1 MKVGLTGGIGS
12 GKSTVAK
19 ILLELGFPV
28 YNSDKRSKWLMN
40 NDLILKKKIK
50 SIFGENSYK
59 NEALNTL
66 FISNI
71 VFSDSKKIVL
81 LNSLVHPFV
90 SKDFDKWLKL
100 NISHN
105 IIFKEAAI
113 LIESG
118 AYLNMHK
125 IILIESR
132 NDLKIER
139 ILKRD
144 STDYDS
150 VKKRMDSQSSD
161 IKNKK
166 YADYIIENNET
177 LDSLNIKVD
186 LIIQQLEKESKNF
199 K

>member
-28 YNSDKRSKWLMN
+28 YNSDKRARWLMN
-40 NDLILKKKIK
+40 NDSILKNNIA
-50 SIFGENSYK
+50 SIFGENSYI
-59 NEALNTL
+59 NGVLNTN

-71 VFSDSKKIVL
+71 VFSNPDKIVQ
-81 LNSLVHPFV
+81 LNSLVHPSV

-118 AYLNMHK
+118 AYLKMNK
-125 IILIESR
+125 IILVESR

-144 STDYDS
+144 STDFDS

-166 YADYIIENNET
+166 YVDYIIENNET
-177 LDSLNIKVD
+177 LESLNTKVN
-186 LIIQQLEKESKNF
+186 LVIQQIKKDSE
-199 K
+199 

>member
-1 MKVGLTGGIGS
+1 MIKVGLTGGIGS

-19 ILLELGFPV
+19 ILLKLGFPV
-28 YNSDKRSKWLMN
+28 YNSDKRAKWLMN
-40 NDLILKKKIK
+40 NDSILKNNIS
-50 SIFGENSYK
+50 SIFGENSYI
-59 NEALNTL
+59 NGVLNTN

-71 VFSDSKKIVL
+71 VFSDPDKIIQ
-81 LNSLVHPFV
+81 LNSLVHPSV

-118 AYLNMHK
+118 AYLKMNK
-125 IILIESR
+125 IILVESR

-144 STDYDS
+144 STDFDS

-161 IKNKK
+161 SKNKN
-166 YADYIIENNET
+166 YVDYIIENNET
-177 LDSLNIKVD
+177 LESLNTKVN
-186 LIIQQLEKESKNF
+186 LVIQQIKKDSE
-199 K
+199 

>member
-28 YNSDKRSKWLMN
+28 YNSDKRAKWLMN
-40 NDLILKKKIK
+40 NDSILKNNIA
-50 SIFGENSYK
+50 SIFGENSYI
-59 NEALNTL
+59 NGVLNTN

-71 VFSDSKKIVL
+71 VFSNPDKIVQ
-81 LNSLVHPFV
+81 LNSLVHPSV

-118 AYLNMHK
+118 AYLKMNK
-125 IILIESR
+125 IILVESR

-139 ILKRD
+139 ISKRD
-144 STDYDS
+144 STDFDS

-166 YADYIIENNET
+166 YVDYIIENNET
-177 LDSLNIKVD
+177 LESLNTKVN
-186 LIIQQLEKESKNF
+186 LVIQQIKKDSE
-199 K
+199 

>member
-1 MKVGLTGGIGS
+1 MMKVGLTGGIGS

-28 YNSDKRSKWLMN
+28 YNSDKRAKWLMN
-40 NDLILKKKIK
+40 NDSILKNNIA

-59 NEALNTL
+59 NGVLNTN

-71 VFSDSKKIVL
+71 VFSDPDKIVQ
-81 LNSLVHPFV
+81 LNSLVHPSV

-118 AYLNMHK
+118 AYLKMNK
-125 IILIESR
+125 IILVESR

-144 STDYDS
+144 STDFDS

-166 YADYIIENNET
+166 YVDYIIENNET
-177 LDSLNIKVD
+177 LESLNTKVN
-186 LIIQQLEKESKNF
+186 LVIQQIKKDSE
-199 K
+199 

>member
-28 YNSDKRSKWLMN
+28 YNSDKRAKWLMN
-40 NDLILKKKIK
+40 NDSILKNNIA

-59 NEALNTL
+59 NGVLNTN

-71 VFSDSKKIVL
+71 VFSDPDKIVQ
-81 LNSLVHPFV
+81 LNSLVHPSV

-118 AYLNMHK
+118 AYLKMNK
-125 IILIESR
+125 IILVESR

-144 STDYDS
+144 STDFDS

-166 YADYIIENNET
+166 YVDYIIENNET
-177 LDSLNIKVD
+177 LESLNTKVD
-186 LIIQQLEKESKNF
+186 LVIQQIKKDSE
-199 K
+199 

>member
-1 MKVGLTGGIGS
+1 MMKVGLTGGIGS

-28 YNSDKRSKWLMN
+28 YNSDKRAKWLMN
-40 NDLILKKKIK
+40 NDSILKNNIS
-50 SIFGENSYK
+50 SIFGENSYI
-59 NEALNTL
+59 NGVLNTN

-71 VFSDSKKIVL
+71 VFSNPDKIVQ
-81 LNSLVHPFV
+81 LNSLVHPSV

-118 AYLNMHK
+118 AYLKMNK
-125 IILIESR
+125 IILVESR

-144 STDYDS
+144 STDFDS

-177 LDSLNIKVD
+177 LESLNTKVN
-186 LIIQQLEKESKNF
+186 LVIQQIKKDSE
-199 K
+199 

>member
-1 MKVGLTGGIGS
+1 MIKVGLTGGIGS

-28 YNSDKRSKWLMN
+28 YNSDKRAKWLMN
-40 NDLILKKKIK
+40 NDSILKNNIS
-50 SIFGENSYK
+50 SIFGENSYI
-59 NEALNTL
+59 NGVLNTN

-71 VFSDSKKIVL
+71 VFSNPDKIVQ
-81 LNSLVHPFV
+81 LNSLVHPSV

-118 AYLNMHK
+118 AYLKMNK
-125 IILIESR
+125 IILVESR

-144 STDYDS
+144 STDFDS

-166 YADYIIENNET
+166 YVDYIIENNET
-177 LDSLNIKVD
+177 LESLNTKVN
-186 LIIQQLEKESKNF
+186 LVIQQIKKDSE
-199 K
+199 

>member
-28 YNSDKRSKWLMN
+28 YNSDKRAKWLMN
-40 NDLILKKKIK
+40 NDSILKNKIT
-50 SIFGENSYK
+50 SIFGENSYI
-59 NEALNTL
+59 NGVLNTN

-71 VFSDSKKIVL
+71 VFSNSKKIVH

-118 AYLNMHK
+118 AYLKMNK
-125 IILIESR
+125 IILVESR

-144 STDYDS
+144 SIDYNS
-150 VKKRMDSQSSD
+150 IKKRMDSQSSD
-161 IKNKK
+161 TKNKK
-166 YADYIIENNET
+166 YVDYIIENNEN
-177 LDSLNIKVD
+177 LESLNIKVD
-186 LIIQQLEKESKNF
+186 LVIQQIKKDSE
-199 K
+199 

>member
-1 MKVGLTGGIGS
+1 MLKRNHVLL
-12 GKSTVAK
+12 VAK
-19 ILLELGFPV
+19 ILLQLGFPV
-28 YNSDKRSKWLMN
+28 YNSDKRAKWLMN
-40 NDLILKKKIK
+40 NDSILKNNIA
-50 SIFGENSYK
+50 SIFGENSYI
-59 NEALNTL
+59 NGVLNTD

-71 VFSDSKKIVL
+71 VFSDPEKIVQ
-81 LNSLVHPFV
+81 LNSLVHPSV

-118 AYLNMHK
+118 AYLKMNK
-125 IILIESR
+125 IILVESR

-144 STDYDS
+144 STDFDS

-166 YADYIIENNET
+166 YVDYIIKNNET
-177 LDSLNIKVD
+177 LESLNTKVD
-186 LIIQQLEKESKNF
+186 LVIQQIKKDSE
-199 K
+199 

>member
-28 YNSDKRSKWLMN
+28 YNSDKRAKWLMN
-40 NDLILKKKIK
+40 NDSILKNNIA

-59 NEALNTL
+59 NGVLNTN

-71 VFSDSKKIVL
+71 VFSNPDKIVQ
-81 LNSLVHPFV
+81 LNSLVHPSV

-118 AYLNMHK
+118 AYLKMNK
-125 IILIESR
+125 IILVESR

-144 STDYDS
+144 STDFDS

-166 YADYIIENNET
+166 YVDYIIENNET
-177 LDSLNIKVD
+177 LESLNTKVN
-186 LIIQQLEKESKNF
+186 LVIQQIKKDSE
-199 K
+199 

>member
-1 MKVGLTGGIGS
+1 MMKVGLTGGIGS

-19 ILLELGFPV
+19 ILLQLGFPV
-28 YNSDKRSKWLMN
+28 YNSDKRAKWLMN
-40 NDLILKKKIK
+40 NDSILKNNIS
-50 SIFGENSYK
+50 SIFGENSYI
-59 NEALNTL
+59 NGVLNTN

-71 VFSDSKKIVL
+71 VFSNPDKIVQ
-81 LNSLVHPFV
+81 LNSLVHPSV

-118 AYLNMHK
+118 AYLKMNK
-125 IILIESR
+125 IILVESR

-144 STDYDS
+144 STDFDS

-166 YADYIIENNET
+166 YVDYIIKNNET
-177 LDSLNIKVD
+177 LESLNTKVN
-186 LIIQQLEKESKNF
+186 LVIQQIKKDSE
-199 K
+199 

>member
-28 YNSDKRSKWLMN
+28 YNSDKRAKWLMN
-40 NDLILKKKIK
+40 NDSILKNKIT
-50 SIFGENSYK
+50 SIFGENSYI
-59 NEALNTL
+59 NGVLNTN

-71 VFSDSKKIVL
+71 VFSNSKKIVH

-118 AYLNMHK
+118 AYLKMNK
-125 IILIESR
+125 IILVESR

-144 STDYDS
+144 STDYNS
-150 VKKRMDSQSSD
+150 IKKRMDSQSSD
-161 IKNKK
+161 TKNKK
-166 YADYIIENNET
+166 YVDYIIENNEN
-177 LDSLNIKVD
+177 LESLNIKVD
-186 LIIQQLEKESKNF
+186 LVIQQIKKDSE
-199 K
+199 

>member
-1 MKVGLTGGIGS
+1 MMKVGLTGGIGS

-28 YNSDKRSKWLMN
+28 YNSDKRAKWLMN
-40 NDLILKKKIK
+40 NDSILKNNIS
-50 SIFGENSYK
+50 SIFGENSYI
-59 NEALNTL
+59 NGVLNTN

-71 VFSDSKKIVL
+71 VFSNPDKIVQ
-81 LNSLVHPFV
+81 LNSLVHPSV

-118 AYLNMHK
+118 AYLKMNK
-125 IILIESR
+125 IILVESR

-144 STDYDS
+144 STDFDS

-166 YADYIIENNET
+166 YVDYIIENNET
-177 LDSLNIKVD
+177 LESLNTKVN
-186 LIIQQLEKESKNF
+186 LVIQQIKKDSE
-199 K
+199 

>member
-1 MKVGLTGGIGS
+1 MKVGLTGGIGA

-28 YNSDKRSKWLMN
+28 YNSDKRAKWLMN
-40 NDLILKKKIK
+40 NDSILKNKIT
-50 SIFGENSYK
+50 SIFGENSYI
-59 NEALNTL
+59 NGVLNTN

-71 VFSDSKKIVL
+71 VFSNPKKIVH

-118 AYLNMHK
+118 AYLKMNK
-125 IILIESR
+125 IILVESR

-144 STDYDS
+144 STDYNS
-150 VKKRMDSQSSD
+150 IKKRMDSQSSD
-161 IKNKK
+161 TKNKK
-166 YADYIIENNET
+166 YVDYIIENNEN
-177 LDSLNIKVD
+177 LESLNIKVD
-186 LIIQQLEKESKNF
+186 LVIQQIKKDSE
-199 K
+199 

>member
-1 MKVGLTGGIGS
+1 MIKVGLTGGIGS

-19 ILLELGFPV
+19 ILLKLGFPV
-28 YNSDKRSKWLMN
+28 YNSDKRAKWLMN
-40 NDLILKKKIK
+40 NDSILKNNIS
-50 SIFGENSYK
+50 SIFGESSYI
-59 NEALNTL
+59 NGVLNTN

-71 VFSDSKKIVL
+71 VFSDPDKIIQ
-81 LNSLVHPFV
+81 LNSLVHPSV

-118 AYLNMHK
+118 AYLKMNK
-125 IILIESR
+125 IILVESR

-144 STDYDS
+144 STDFDS

-161 IKNKK
+161 SKNKN
-166 YADYIIENNET
+166 YVDYIIENNES
-177 LDSLNIKVD
+177 LESLNTKVN
-186 LIIQQLEKESKNF
+186 LVIQQIKKDSE
-199 K
+199 

>member
-28 YNSDKRSKWLMN
+28 YNSDKRAKWLMN
-40 NDLILKKKIK
+40 NDSILKNNIS
-50 SIFGENSYK
+50 SIFGENSYI
-59 NEALNTL
+59 NGVLNTN

-71 VFSDSKKIVL
+71 VFSNPDKIVQ
-81 LNSLVHPFV
+81 LNSLVHPSV

-118 AYLNMHK
+118 AYLKMNK
-125 IILIESR
+125 IILVESR

-144 STDYDS
+144 STDFDS

-166 YADYIIENNET
+166 YVDYIIENNET
-177 LDSLNIKVD
+177 LESLNTKVN
-186 LIIQQLEKESKNF
+186 LVIQQIKKDSE
-199 K
+199 

>member
-28 YNSDKRSKWLMN
+28 YNSDKRAKWLMN
-40 NDLILKKKIK
+40 NDSILKNKIT
-50 SIFGENSYK
+50 SIFGENSYI
-59 NEALNTL
+59 NGVLNTN

-71 VFSDSKKIVL
+71 VFSNPKKIVH

-118 AYLNMHK
+118 AYLKMNK
-125 IILIESR
+125 IILVESR

-144 STDYDS
+144 STDYNS
-150 VKKRMDSQSSD
+150 IKKRMDSQISD
-161 IKNKK
+161 TKNKK
-166 YADYIIENNET
+166 YVDYIIENNEN
-177 LDSLNIKVD
+177 LESLNIKVD
-186 LIIQQLEKESKNF
+186 LVIQQIKKDSE
-199 K
+199 

>member
-1 MKVGLTGGIGS
+1 MIKVGLTGGIGS

-28 YNSDKRSKWLMN
+28 YNSDKRARWLMN
-40 NDLILKKKIK
+40 NDSILKNNIA
-50 SIFGENSYK
+50 SIFGENSYI
-59 NEALNTL
+59 NGVLNTD

-71 VFSDSKKIVL
+71 VFSDPDKIVQ
-81 LNSLVHPFV
+81 LNSLVHPSV

-100 NISHN
+100 NISNN
-105 IIFKEAAI
+105 IVFKEAAI

-118 AYLNMHK
+118 AYLKMNK
-125 IILIESR
+125 IILVESR

-144 STDYDS
+144 STDFDS

-161 IKNKK
+161 TKNKK
-166 YADYIIENNET
+166 YANYIIENNET
-177 LDSLNIKVD
+177 LESLNTKVN
-186 LIIQQLEKESKNF
+186 LVIQQIKKDSE
-199 K
+199 

>member
-1 MKVGLTGGIGS
+1 MIKVGLTGGIGS

-28 YNSDKRSKWLMN
+28 YNSDKRAKLLMN
-40 NDLILKKKIK
+40 NDSILKNNIA
-50 SIFGENSYK
+50 SIFGENSYI
-59 NEALNTL
+59 NGVLNTN

-71 VFSDSKKIVL
+71 VFSDPDKIVQ
-81 LNSLVHPFV
+81 LNSLVHPSV
-90 SKDFDKWLKL
+90 SKDFDRWLKL

-118 AYLNMHK
+118 AYLKMNK
-125 IILIESR
+125 IILVESR

-144 STDYDS
+144 STDFDS

-161 IKNKK
+161 SKNKN
-166 YADYIIENNET
+166 YVDYIIENNES
-177 LDSLNIKVD
+177 LESLNTKVN
-186 LIIQQLEKESKNF
+186 LVIQQIKKDSE
-199 K
+199 

>member
-1 MKVGLTGGIGS
+1 MIKVGLTGGIGS

-19 ILLELGFPV
+19 ILLKLGFPV
-28 YNSDKRSKWLMN
+28 YNSDKRAKWLMN
-40 NDLILKKKIK
+40 NDSILKNNIS
-50 SIFGENSYK
+50 SIFGENSYI
-59 NEALNTL
+59 NGVLNTN

-71 VFSDSKKIVL
+71 VFSDPDKIIQ
-81 LNSLVHPFV
+81 LNSLVHPSV

-118 AYLNMHK
+118 AYLKMNK
-125 IILIESR
+125 IILVESR

-144 STDYDS
+144 STDFDS

-161 IKNKK
+161 SKNKN
-166 YADYIIENNET
+166 YVDYIIENNET
-177 LDSLNIKVD
+177 LESLNTKVN
-186 LIIQQLEKESKNF
+186 LVIQQIKKESE
-199 K
+199 

>member
-28 YNSDKRSKWLMN
+28 YNSDKRAKWLMN
-40 NDLILKKKIK
+40 NDSILKNNIS
-50 SIFGENSYK
+50 SIFGENSYI
-59 NEALNTL
+59 NGVLNTN

-71 VFSDSKKIVL
+71 VFSNPDKIVQ
-81 LNSLVHPFV
+81 LNSLVHPSV

-118 AYLNMHK
+118 AYLKMDK
-125 IILIESR
+125 IILVETR

-144 STDYDS
+144 STDFDS

-166 YADYIIENNET
+166 YVDYIIKNNET
-177 LDSLNIKVD
+177 LESLNTKVN
-186 LIIQQLEKESKNF
+186 LVIQQIKKDSE
-199 K
+199 

>member
-1 MKVGLTGGIGS
+1 MMIVGLTGGIGS

-19 ILLELGFPV
+19 ILLKLGFPV
-28 YNSDKRSKWLMN
+28 YNSDKRAKWLMN
-40 NDLILKKKIK
+40 NDSILKNNIS
-50 SIFGENSYK
+50 SIFGENSYI
-59 NEALNTL
+59 NGVLNTN

-71 VFSDSKKIVL
+71 VFSDPDKIIQ
-81 LNSLVHPFV
+81 LNSLVHPSV

-118 AYLNMHK
+118 AYLKMNK
-125 IILIESR
+125 IILVESR

-144 STDYDS
+144 STDFDS

-161 IKNKK
+161 SKNKN
-166 YADYIIENNET
+166 YVDYIIENNET
-177 LDSLNIKVD
+177 LESLNTKVN
-186 LIIQQLEKESKNF
+186 LVIQQIKKESE
-199 K
+199 

>member
-28 YNSDKRSKWLMN
+28 YNSDKRAKWLMN
-40 NDLILKKKIK
+40 NDSILKNNIS
-50 SIFGENSYK
+50 SIFGENSYI
-59 NEALNTL
+59 NGVLNTN

-71 VFSDSKKIVL
+71 VFSDPDKIVQ
-81 LNSLVHPFV
+81 LNSLVHPSV

-118 AYLNMHK
+118 AYLKMNK
-125 IILIESR
+125 IILVESR

-144 STDYDS
+144 STDFDS

-166 YADYIIENNET
+166 YVDYIIENNET
-177 LDSLNIKVD
+177 LESLNTKVN
-186 LIIQQLEKESKNF
+186 LVIQQIKKDSE
-199 K
+199 

>member
-1 MKVGLTGGIGS
+1 MIKVGLTGGIGS

-19 ILLELGFPV
+19 ILLKLGFPV
-28 YNSDKRSKWLMN
+28 YNSDKRAKWLMN
-40 NDLILKKKIK
+40 NNSILKNNIS
-50 SIFGENSYK
+50 SIFGENSYI
-59 NEALNTL
+59 NGVLNTN

-71 VFSDSKKIVL
+71 VFSDPDKIIQ
-81 LNSLVHPFV
+81 LNSLVHPSV

-118 AYLNMHK
+118 AYLKMNK
-125 IILIESR
+125 IILVESR

-144 STDYDS
+144 STDFDS

-161 IKNKK
+161 SKNKN
-166 YADYIIENNET
+166 YVDYIIENNET
-177 LDSLNIKVD
+177 LESLNTKVN
-186 LIIQQLEKESKNF
+186 LVIQQIKKDSE
-199 K
+199 

>member
-1 MKVGLTGGIGS
+1 MMKVGLTGGIGS

-28 YNSDKRSKWLMN
+28 YNSDKRAKWLMN
-40 NDLILKKKIK
+40 NDSILKNKIT
-50 SIFGENSYK
+50 SIFGENSYI
-59 NEALNTL
+59 NGVLNTN

-71 VFSDSKKIVL
+71 VFSNPKKIVH

-118 AYLNMHK
+118 AYLKMNK
-125 IILIESR
+125 IILVESR

-144 STDYDS
+144 STDYNS
-150 VKKRMDSQSSD
+150 IKKRMDSQISD
-161 IKNKK
+161 TKNKK
-166 YADYIIENNET
+166 YVDYIIENNEN
-177 LDSLNIKVD
+177 LESLNIKVD
-186 LIIQQLEKESKNF
+186 LVIQQIKKDSE
-199 K
+199 

>member
-1 MKVGLTGGIGS
+1 MIKVGLTGGIGS

-19 ILLELGFPV
+19 ILLQLGFPV
-28 YNSDKRSKWLMN
+28 YNSDKRAKWLMN
-40 NDLILKKKIK
+40 NDSILKNNIS
-50 SIFGENSYK
+50 SIFGENSYI
-59 NEALNTL
+59 NGVLNTN

-71 VFSDSKKIVL
+71 VFSNPDKIVQ
-81 LNSLVHPFV
+81 LNSLVHPSV

-118 AYLNMHK
+118 AYLKMNK
-125 IILIESR
+125 IILVESR

-144 STDYDS
+144 STDFDS

-166 YADYIIENNET
+166 YVDYIIENNET
-177 LDSLNIKVD
+177 LESLNTKVN
-186 LIIQQLEKESKNF
+186 LVIQQIKKDSE
-199 K
+199 

>member
-1 MKVGLTGGIGS
+1 MMKVGLTGGIGS

-28 YNSDKRSKWLMN
+28 YNSDKRAKWLMN
-40 NDLILKKKIK
+40 NDSILKNNIA
-50 SIFGENSYK
+50 SIFGESSYI
-59 NEALNTL
+59 NGVLNTN

-71 VFSDSKKIVL
+71 VFSNPDKIVQ
-81 LNSLVHPFV
+81 LNSLVHPSV

-118 AYLNMHK
+118 AYLKMNK
-125 IILIESR
+125 IILVESR

-144 STDYDS
+144 STDFDS

-166 YADYIIENNET
+166 YVDYIIENNET
-177 LDSLNIKVD
+177 LESLNTKVN
-186 LIIQQLEKESKNF
+186 LVIQQIKKDSE
-199 K
+199 

>member
-1 MKVGLTGGIGS
+1 MIVGLTGGIGS

-19 ILLELGFPV
+19 ILLKLGFPV
-28 YNSDKRSKWLMN
+28 YNSDKRAKWLMN
-40 NDLILKKKIK
+40 NDSILKNNIS
-50 SIFGENSYK
+50 SIFGENSYI
-59 NEALNTL
+59 NGVLNTN

-71 VFSDSKKIVL
+71 VFSDPDKIIQ
-81 LNSLVHPFV
+81 LNSLVHPSV

-118 AYLNMHK
+118 AYLKMNK
-125 IILIESR
+125 IILVESR

-144 STDYDS
+144 STDFDS

-161 IKNKK
+161 SKNKN
-166 YADYIIENNET
+166 YVDYIIENNET
-177 LDSLNIKVD
+177 LESLNTKVN
-186 LIIQQLEKESKNF
+186 LVIQQIKKESE
-199 K
+199 

>member
-28 YNSDKRSKWLMN
+28 YNSDKRAKFLMN
-40 NDLILKKKIK
+40 NDSILKNKIT
-50 SIFGENSYK
+50 SIFGENSYI
-59 NEALNTL
+59 NGVLNTN

-71 VFSDSKKIVL
+71 VFSNSKKIVQ

-118 AYLNMHK
+118 AYLKMNK
-125 IILIESR
+125 IILVESR

-144 STDYDS
+144 STDYNS
-150 VKKRMDSQSSD
+150 IKKRMDSQSSD
-161 IKNKK
+161 TKNKK
-166 YADYIIENNET
+166 YVDYIIENNEN
-177 LDSLNIKVD
+177 LESLNIKVD
-186 LIIQQLEKESKNF
+186 LVIQQIKKDSE
-199 K
+199 

>member
-1 MKVGLTGGIGS
+1 MIKVGLTGGIGS

-19 ILLELGFPV
+19 ILLKLGFPV
-28 YNSDKRSKWLMN
+28 YNSDKRAKWLMN
-40 NDLILKKKIK
+40 NDSILKNNIS
-50 SIFGENSYK
+50 SIFGENSYI
-59 NEALNTL
+59 NGVLNTN

-71 VFSDSKKIVL
+71 VFSDPDKIVQ
-81 LNSLVHPFV
+81 LNSLVHPSV

-118 AYLNMHK
+118 AYLKMNK
-125 IILIESR
+125 IILVESR

-144 STDYDS
+144 STDFDS

-161 IKNKK
+161 SKNKN
-166 YADYIIENNET
+166 YVDYIIENNET
-177 LDSLNIKVD
+177 LESLNTKVN
-186 LIIQQLEKESKNF
+186 LVIQQIKKDSE
-199 K
+199 

>member
-28 YNSDKRSKWLMN
+28 YNSDKRAKWLMN
-40 NDLILKKKIK
+40 NDSILKNKIT
-50 SIFGENSYK
+50 SIFGENSYI
-59 NEALNTL
+59 NGVLNTN

-71 VFSDSKKIVL
+71 VFSNPKKIVH

-118 AYLNMHK
+118 AYLKMNK
-125 IILIESR
+125 IILVESR

-144 STDYDS
+144 STDYNS
-150 VKKRMDSQSSD
+150 IKKRMDSQSSD
-161 IKNKK
+161 TKNKK
-166 YADYIIENNET
+166 YVDYIIENNEN
-177 LDSLNIKVD
+177 LESLNIKVD
-186 LIIQQLEKESKNF
+186 LVIQQIKKDSG
-199 K
+199 

>member
-1 MKVGLTGGIGS
+1 MKVGLTGGIGA

-28 YNSDKRSKWLMN
+28 YNSDKRAKWLMN
-40 NDLILKKKIK
+40 NDSILKNKIT
-50 SIFGENSYK
+50 SIFGENSYI
-59 NEALNTL
+59 NGVLNTN

-71 VFSDSKKIVL
+71 VFSNSKKIVQ

-118 AYLNMHK
+118 AYLKMNK
-125 IILIESR
+125 IILVESR

-144 STDYDS
+144 STDYNS
-150 VKKRMDSQSSD
+150 IKKRMDSQSSD
-161 IKNKK
+161 TKNKK
-166 YADYIIENNET
+166 YVDYIIENNEN
-177 LDSLNIKVD
+177 LESLNIKVD
-186 LIIQQLEKESKNF
+186 LVIQQIKKDSE
-199 K
+199 

>member
-1 MKVGLTGGIGS
+1 MMKVGLTGGIGS

-28 YNSDKRSKWLMN
+28 YNSDKRAKWLMN
-40 NDLILKKKIK
+40 NNSILKNNIS
-50 SIFGENSYK
+50 SIFGENSYI
-59 NEALNTL
+59 NGVLNTN

-71 VFSDSKKIVL
+71 VFSNPDKIVQ
-81 LNSLVHPFV
+81 LNSLVHPSV

-118 AYLNMHK
+118 AYLKMNK
-125 IILIESR
+125 IILVESR

-139 ILKRD
+139 ISKRD
-144 STDYDS
+144 STDFDS

-166 YADYIIENNET
+166 YVDYIIENNET
-177 LDSLNIKVD
+177 LESLNTKVN
-186 LIIQQLEKESKNF
+186 LVIQQIKKDSE
-199 K
+199 

>member
-1 MKVGLTGGIGS
+1 MIKVGLTGGIGS

-28 YNSDKRSKWLMN
+28 YNSDKRARWLMN
-40 NDLILKKKIK
+40 NDSILKNNIA
-50 SIFGENSYK
+50 SIFGENSYI
-59 NEALNTL
+59 NGVLNTN

-71 VFSDSKKIVL
+71 VFSDPDKIVQ
-81 LNSLVHPFV
+81 LNSLVHPSV

-118 AYLNMHK
+118 AYLKMDK

-144 STDYDS
+144 STDFDS
-150 VKKRMDSQSSD
+150 LKKRMDSQSSD

-177 LDSLNIKVD
+177 LESLNTKVD
-186 LIIQQLEKESKNF
+186 LVIQQIKKDSE
-199 K
+199 

>member
-1 MKVGLTGGIGS
+1 MIKVGLTGGIGS

-19 ILLELGFPV
+19 ILLKLGFPV
-28 YNSDKRSKWLMN
+28 YNSDKRAKWLMN
-40 NDLILKKKIK
+40 NDSVLKNNIS
-50 SIFGENSYK
+50 SIFGESSYI
-59 NEALNTL
+59 NGVLNTN

-71 VFSDSKKIVL
+71 VFSDPDKIIQ
-81 LNSLVHPFV
+81 LNSLVHPSV

-118 AYLNMHK
+118 AYLKMNK
-125 IILIESR
+125 IILVESR

-144 STDYDS
+144 STDFDS

-166 YADYIIENNET
+166 YVDYIIKNNET
-177 LDSLNIKVD
+177 LESLNTKVN
-186 LIIQQLEKESKNF
+186 LVIQQIKKDSE
-199 K
+199 

>member
-1 MKVGLTGGIGS
+1 MMKVGLTGGIGS

-28 YNSDKRSKWLMN
+28 YNSDKRAKWLMN
-40 NDLILKKKIK
+40 NDSILKNNIA
-50 SIFGENSYK
+50 SIFGENSYI
-59 NEALNTL
+59 NGVLNTN

-71 VFSDSKKIVL
+71 VFSDPDKIVQ
-81 LNSLVHPFV
+81 LNSLVHPSV

-118 AYLNMHK
+118 AYLKMNK
-125 IILIESR
+125 IILVESR

-144 STDYDS
+144 STDFDS

-166 YADYIIENNET
+166 YVDYIIENNET
-177 LDSLNIKVD
+177 LESLNTKVN
-186 LIIQQLEKESKNF
+186 LVIQQIKKDSE
-199 K
+199 